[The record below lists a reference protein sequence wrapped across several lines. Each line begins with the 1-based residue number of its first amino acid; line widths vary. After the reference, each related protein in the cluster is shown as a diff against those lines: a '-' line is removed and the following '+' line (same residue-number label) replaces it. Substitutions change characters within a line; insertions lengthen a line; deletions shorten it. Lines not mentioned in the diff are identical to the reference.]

1 MEDLSTG
8 FKLLRNALLLS
19 LIAVIIPLISLGMV
33 GVADLGSLGFE
44 QLMVALSTVAAAG
57 TIASILSLVSLLLM
71 YKGWVE
77 MCYGLDELFCT
88 VSRIIKYGTIA
99 AFVLLLISIGMMY
112 SSIQDMWKNPA
123 GALSTIL
130 AASPLLML
138 SGLAG
143 LAVFLSIVYAF
154 YKLGSILG
162 ISNLKVG
169 AALLLIGPL
178 TSFSNIIALSLGLTV
193 LGLILLTITTNKL
206 IHAEIEVVEEEEIE
220 EEYEELV
227 EHRRPRP
234 LKKARRPRERPAYE
248 EMETPY
254 RYEPAEEWVEA
265 PAPPPRRKEV
275 GAQLVGPNGF
285 VARLGPGIRTFGRRD
300 FAGFVPDEDLDYIS
314 RRHFEIRG
322 TSQGYF
328 IRDLGSLN
336 GTWVNGRKLARGE
349 SVRLTN
355 GSVIDVAE
363 VVRLRFISSE
373 PEDLGVPS
381 L

>member
-1 MEDLSTG
+1 MEDLSAG

-19 LIAVIIPLISLGMV
+19 LIATLLPLVSLGTV
-33 GVADLGSLGFE
+33 GVSDIGSLSLD
-44 QLMVALSTVAAAG
+44 QLMMALSTVAAAG
-57 TIASILSLVSLLLM
+57 AVSGILSLISLFFM
-71 YKGWVE
+71 YKGWTE

-88 VSRIIKYGTIA
+88 VSRVIKYGTIA
-99 AFVLLLISIGMMY
+99 SLVLLMISVGMMY
-112 SSIQDMWKNPA
+112 SSVQNLMENPA

-130 AASPLLML
+130 AASPLLTL

-154 YKLGSILG
+154 YKLGVILG
-162 ISNLKVG
+162 VGNLKAG

-178 TSFSNIIALSLGLTV
+178 VSFSNVIALSIGLTV
-193 LGLILLTITTNKL
+193 LGLILLTITMNKL
-206 IHAEIEVVEEEEIE
+206 IHTEIEVVEEGEVE
-220 EEYEELV
+220 EEFEELV
-227 EHRRPRP
+227 ERREMRPPR
-234 LKKARRPRERPAYE
+234 KARRQKGHVYE
-248 EMETPY
+248 EMESPR
-254 RYEPAEEWVEA
+254 RYEPEEWIEPPT
-265 PAPPPRRKEV
+265 PAPRRKEV

-285 VARLGPGIRTFGRRD
+285 IARLGPGIRTFGRRD
-300 FAGFVPDEDLDYIS
+300 FAGFVPDDDLDYIS

-336 GTWVNGRKLARGE
+336 GTWVNGRKLAKGE
-349 SVRLTN
+349 SVKLTN

-363 VVRLRFISSE
+363 VIRLRFVSSE
-373 PEDLGVPS
+373 SEDLGVPS

>member
-234 LKKARRPRERPAYE
+234 LKKARRPRERPTYE